1 MKYQYNFFGLQIRAY
16 GALIG
21 MLFASAIYA
30 EALPTGAAVAG
41 DAGTATAVAAT
52 PEAASAVPAAAAAV
66 AATPE
71 AASAVPAAAA
81 AVPTTVASAGGTAQL
96 VESCFACH
104 GTNGNNA
111 EKDVPNIASYSAF
124 YLTGSLKKF
133 KEKIRPCVETEIR
146 SGDKKGSKTDMC
158 QIAAGLS
165 DSDIAQLGDY
175 FAAQTFVPAPQTFDA
190 ELANKGKVI
199 QEKKCSTC
207 HDKDGGLPGDNAGI
221 LAGQKL
227 DYLRQQ
233 VKFFKEGKRPMHKRM
248 KPKLEALDESEVE
261 AVVNFFASQNTSVAM
276 RTE

>member
-1 MKYQYNFFGLQIRAY
+1 MKYQNNFCGLQMRAY
-16 GALIG
+16 GTLIG

-30 EALPTGAAVAG
+30 EDLPSGEVVASGAEAV
-41 DAGTATAVAAT
+41 
-52 PEAASAVPAAAAAV
+52 SAVPAAA
-66 AATPE
+66 P
-71 AASAVPAAAA
+71 AVPA
-81 AVPTTVASAGGTAQL
+81 TVAAGGSAQL

-104 GTNGNNA
+104 GTNGNNTEA
-111 EKDVPNIASYSAF
+111 DVPNIASYSAF

-133 KEKIRPCVETEIR
+133 KEKLRPCVETEIR

-175 FAAQTFVPAPQTFDA
+175 FAAQTFVPALQTFDA

-207 HDKDGGLPGDNAGI
+207 HDKDGALPGDNAGI
-221 LAGQKL
+221 LAGQKI

-261 AVVNFFASQNTSVAM
+261 AVVNFFASKV
-276 RTE
+276 